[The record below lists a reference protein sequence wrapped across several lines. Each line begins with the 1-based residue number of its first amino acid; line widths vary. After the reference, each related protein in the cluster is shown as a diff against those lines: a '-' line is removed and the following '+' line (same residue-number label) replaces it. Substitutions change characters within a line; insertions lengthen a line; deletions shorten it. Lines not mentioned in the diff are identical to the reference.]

1 MATLSLRRYAEQ
13 SQLVLIDLQERL
25 LPLIRQQTQLVAS
38 NRFLIV
44 NAMIGLAVDSGSLTL
59 IHG

>member
-44 NAMIGLAVDSGSLTL
+44 NAMISLAVDFGSLTL

>member
-1 MATLSLRRYAEQ
+1 MATLSLRLYAEQ
-13 SQLVLIDLQERL
+13 SQLVIIDLQERL

-44 NAMIGLAVDSGSLTL
+44 NAMISLAVDSGSLTL